1 MGEKKVLFE
10 SEELRDRTEVAA
22 FLRDLA
28 GRLEA
33 GEITLRRG
41 TEEIHLHL
49 PEKVVLEIK
58 AEEKAKPGKTKQSLE
73 IEIEWGEGLT
83 GGVELA

>member
-1 MGEKKVLFE
+1 MAEKKVLFK
-10 SEELRDRTEVAA
+10 SEELKDRTEVAT

-28 GRLEA
+28 AKLEA
-33 GEITLRRG
+33 GELALRREA
-41 TEEIHLHL
+41 EEVRLSL
-49 PEKVVLEIK
+49 PERVILEIK
-58 AEEKAKPGKTKQSLE
+58 VEEKAKPGKTKQSLE